1 MKLNLLPKSV
11 SKNVASKSTFVMMLL
26 IVLASLVGAFLY
38 NQKLT
43 GDLAGWKA
51 QAESKVASANKV
63 VAVSQE
69 ADRIV
74 SEAKIT
80 LTNAQLVQAIDAA
93 NESYP
98 DLYDELKEYIPS
110 FFRVQSM
117 DAKSTSA
124 TAGTVTIRGYL
135 KTFQQYSDV
144 MIALLRF
151 PDATAIGR
159 SGFGPIAEGNEGPFG
174 YNPMVADRG
183 PIPGWSAVTI
193 TLNINR
199 AIQAPNPQPTLQAA
213 SSGGGG
219 GGGGGTAPGGPTPVG
234 SEQGGSRPAGPMTR
248 GGGGGR

>member
-11 SKNVASKSTFVMMLL
+11 SKNVASKSTFFMMLL

-51 QAESKVASANKV
+51 QAESKVASATKV

-74 SEAKIT
+74 SEARIT

-98 DLYDELKEYIPS
+98 DLYDEIREYIPS

-117 DAKSTSA
+117 DATSKNA
-124 TAGTVTIRGYL
+124 TTATVTVRGYL

-174 YNPMVADRG
+174 YNPLVADRG

-199 AIQAPNPQPTLQAA
+199 AIQVPNPQPTLQAA
-213 SSGGGG
+213 SAGGGG
-219 GGGGGTAPGGPTPVG
+219 AAPGAAPAG
-234 SEQGGSRPAGPMTR
+234 SNPGASRPAGPAMR
-248 GGGGGR
+248 GNQ